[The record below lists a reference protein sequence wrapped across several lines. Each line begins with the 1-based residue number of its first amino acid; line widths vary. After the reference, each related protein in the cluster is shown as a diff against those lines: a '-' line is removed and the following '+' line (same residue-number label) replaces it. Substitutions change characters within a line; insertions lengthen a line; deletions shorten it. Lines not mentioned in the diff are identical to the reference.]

1 MESWDLNPG
10 HLALELGSKLL
21 FSMGLVWVFK
31 FGPVDLERIQETM
44 EILGL

>member
-1 MESWDLNPG
+1 MTWVQI
-10 HLALELGSKLL
+10 LALELGSKLL

-31 FGPVDLERIQETM
+31 FEPVDLESIQETM